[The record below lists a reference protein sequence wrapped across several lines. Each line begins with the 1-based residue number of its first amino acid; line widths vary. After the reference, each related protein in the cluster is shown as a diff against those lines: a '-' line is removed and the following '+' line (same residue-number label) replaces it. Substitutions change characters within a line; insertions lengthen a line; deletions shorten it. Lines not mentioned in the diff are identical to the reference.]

1 MDDKGDISAEE
12 VGGNHAELV
21 HSLSIGSGSLVLVLT
36 SMILGFLLR
45 KALIRCK
52 DILIKAEVDRRE
64 AEANDGQQQGPGEE
78 FFYLA

>member
-1 MDDKGDISAEE
+1 MQSKPKS
-12 VGGNHAELV
+12 
-21 HSLSIGSGSLVLVLT
+21 
-36 SMILGFLLR
+36 FLDFR
-45 KALIRCK
+45 KAVIRCK